1 MTRRTIVA
9 SLAALAC
16 TAGAAAAQQPSIQ
29 NGHVTP
35 KAATSLPRDITS
47 AGGTAADPV
56 WVGWRE
62 PMVAGNHGGC
72 SQWWVDNSPAV
83 RGELLDN
90 PANPSDK
97 PSIAPP
103 TGPLPLEGGSG
114 VVMLA
119 RVVEN
124 KVERLRTIS
133 DDCPIDANGRTV
145 VWLTGVS
152 PADSIAYLETLT
164 QRDDTMATNV
174 SRSLA
179 SSALGAIAVHRDAA
193 ADTVLDRIAGAAADD
208 QRQTAVSLLATM
220 RGAHGFATLQKLL
233 ATDRSPDFRR
243 TLASALGQTRE
254 PGTADALLALAKNDA
269 DPKVRAAA
277 IYAYT
282 PRAGTA
288 GISAVTSV
296 INQDADESVKT
307 RAVTSLSRLPD
318 DGGTPTLIQIAR
330 TSNVLA
336 VKKEA
341 VRVLGSSKDPRAT
354 AFLQELIAK

>member
-1 MTRRTIVA
+1 MTRRTIA
-9 SLAALAC
+9 ILAVLAC
-16 TAGAAAAQQPSIQ
+16 TAGTAAAQQPSIQ

-35 KAATSLPRDITS
+35 KPSTSIARDVTS

-62 PMVAGNHGGC
+62 PMIAGNHAGC
-72 SQWWVDNSPAV
+72 SQWWVDNAPVV

-97 PSIAPP
+97 PSIAPA

-114 VVMLA
+114 VVILL
-119 RVVEN
+119 RVVDN

-133 DDCPIDANGRTV
+133 DDCPIDANGRAVT
-145 VWLTGVS
+145 WLTGVS
-152 PADSIAYLETLT
+152 AADSIAYLDTLT
-164 QRDDTMATNV
+164 KRDDTMATNV
-174 SRSLA
+174 SRSIA
-179 SSALGAIAVHRDAA
+179 SSALGAVALHRDAA
-193 ADTVLDRIAGAAADD
+193 ADAVLDRIAGTAADD
-208 QRQTAVSLLATM
+208 QRQSAVSLLATL
-220 RGAHGFATLQKLL
+220 RGAHGFATIQKML
-233 ATDRSPDFRR
+233 ASERSPDFRR
-243 TLASALGQTRE
+243 TLASALGSTRE

-282 PRAGTA
+282 PRAGAA
-288 GISAVTSV
+288 GLTAVTSV

-318 DGGTPTLIQIAR
+318 DGGLPTLIQLAR

-341 VRVLGSSKDPRAT
+341 VRVLGTSKDARAT
-354 AFLQELIAK
+354 AFLRELIAK

>member
-1 MTRRTIVA
+1 MTRRSIAGT
-9 SLAALAC
+9 LAALFC
-16 TAGAAAAQQPSIQ
+16 TAATAAAQQPSIQ

-35 KAATSLPRDITS
+35 KASTSLARELS
-47 AGGTAADPV
+47 GAGGTAADPV

-62 PMVAGNHGGC
+62 PMIAGNHGGC
-72 SQWWVDNSPAV
+72 SQWWVDNSPVV

-114 VVMLA
+114 AVMLA
-119 RVVEN
+119 RVAEN

-145 VWLTGVS
+145 IWLTGVT
-152 PADSIAYLETLT
+152 PADSIAYLDSLT
-164 QRDDTMATNV
+164 KRDETMATNV

-179 SSALGAIAVHRDAA
+179 SSALGAIAIHRDAA
-193 ADTVLDRIAGAAADD
+193 ADAVLDRIAGTATDD
-208 QRQTAVSLLATM
+208 ERSTAVSLLATL
-220 RGAHGFATLQKLL
+220 RGAHGFATLQRLL
-233 ATDRSPDFRR
+233 SAEKSPDARR

-254 PGTADALLALAKNDA
+254 PGTADALLALART
-269 DPKVRAAA
+269 DPDPRVRAAA

-282 PRAGTA
+282 PRAGAA
-288 GISAVTSV
+288 GISAVTGV

-307 RAVTSLSRLPD
+307 RAVSSLSRLPD
-318 DGGTPTLIQIAR
+318 EAGLPTLIQLAR
-330 TSNVLA
+330 TSTVLA

-341 VRVLGSSKDPRAT
+341 VRVLGQSKDPRAT
-354 AFLQELIAK
+354 AFLQELIAR